1 MGGKGILETALER
14 SVRIVYNRDTFGV
27 CRGDQVPDGW
37 TEGAEQAVM
46 GISWDCNGEPCT
58 RRDTRDCL
66 RGQSRHSCNSN

>member
-46 GISWDCNGEPCT
+46 GISWDCNGEPLHEEGHKGLPE
-58 RRDTRDCL
+58 R
-66 RGQSRHSCNSN
+66 SE